1 MIMLVS
7 QENLSIRNAIFNF
20 EKQIE
25 GMHLVFQRYRVG
37 EEKKMPDWERLER
50 DLINFSR
57 KRIYDLGLSKNLDRV
72 LYKFQNRKK
81 IWLRWV
87 EEFHHISDKETS

>member
-1 MIMLVS
+1 MLVS

-25 GMHLVFQRYRVG
+25 GMHLEFQRYRVG

-57 KRIYDLGLSKNLDRV
+57 KRIYDFGLSKNLDRV
-72 LYKFQNRKK
+72 LYKFQNRKR